1 MLEYVDW
8 PRQRT
13 KNYQENLEISST
25 SSENE
30 SEVDDSKG
38 EQSKAAKEEW
48 CDKQNKSKRKR
59 SSFYLNKPLEP
70 IVLQPQAKISK
81 VQKISK
87 NRKEFQD
94 AKKES
99 LESRTEVTY
108 KIQ

>member
-1 MLEYVDW
+1 MSEYVDW

-25 SSENE
+25 SSKNE

-38 EQSKAAKEEW
+38 EQAKAAKEEW

-59 SSFYLNKPLEP
+59 SSFYLNKTLEP
-70 IVLQPQAKISK
+70 IVLEPQAKISK

-87 NRKEFQD
+87 NRKQFQD
-94 AKKES
+94 AKKKAWKAE
-99 LESRTEVTY
+99 
-108 KIQ
+108 